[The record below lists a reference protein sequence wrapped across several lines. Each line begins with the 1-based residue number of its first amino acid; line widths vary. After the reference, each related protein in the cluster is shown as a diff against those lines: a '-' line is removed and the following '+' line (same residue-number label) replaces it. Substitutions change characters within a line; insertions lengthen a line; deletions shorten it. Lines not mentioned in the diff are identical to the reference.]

1 MSLQVDAL
9 GEEDPKDKENLE
21 MGREK
26 YLTLAGADGEIDVF
40 ELRDILN
47 STFKT
52 GRSYTRS

>member
-1 MSLQVDAL
+1 VDAL